1 MQRKLI
7 QASLL
12 LAGLVCSASALAQSP
27 NGFASIIF
35 VPLAVD
41 TASFH
46 TTLYVHNPGG
56 LVGVSATYFGATG
69 TADAGTPIDCGIH
82 SIPAGTTA
90 EFDIST
96 LCTFSGASN
105 FGTLRLVE
113 QNPNN
118 PQPITAYTRV
128 QAAGGD
134 GFSTEGFPIGNFA
147 NDLGK
152 SVVLGLKRQAAA
164 PGYKSNC
171 FASSLGEP
179 VVVDLAL
186 FDGSNAPVGTVHI
199 FTLGANESVRLLD
212 VFDAVGAP
220 LGDYSN
226 VRAEY
231 TLGTGNVGNPSFS
244 AFCTVQN
251 NVSFGADFRIAKTVT
266 PDDQGQLY
274 SVTQVKDGL
283 GGNLVVAA
291 ASKLVFA
298 MVLQHP
304 DYLSCRTVGDG
315 EDNTEIQIKDP
326 SGALVAGGDNIK
338 SVPKFYLGDK
348 TTRGNGGNGIW
359 TVEVGSRNGLGEN
372 QFNLQCKSGNGMSR
386 PLVVGS
392 VTDDF

>member
-1 MQRKLI
+1 MSRKLI

-12 LAGLVCSASALAQSP
+12 LAGLAGGASALAQSP

-56 LVGVSATYFGATG
+56 LVGVSATFYGATG
-69 TADAGTPIDCGIH
+69 TADAGTAIDCGTH
-82 SIPAGTTA
+82 SIPAASTA

-96 LCTFSGASN
+96 LCTFSGVSN
-105 FGTLRLVE
+105 FGTLKLVE
-113 QNPNN
+113 QNPNQ
-118 PQPITAYTRV
+118 PQPISAYTRV

-147 NDLGK
+147 DDLGK

-164 PGYKSNC
+164 PGYQSNC
-171 FASSLGEP
+171 FASSLGEA
-179 VVVDLAL
+179 VVVDMAL
-186 FDGSNAPVGTVHI
+186 FDGSNAPVGTIHT
-199 FTLGANESVRLLD
+199 FTLAANETVRLLD
-212 VFDAVGAP
+212 VFNAVGAP

-231 TLGTGNVGNPSFS
+231 TLGAGNVGNPSFS
-244 AFCTVQN
+244 GFCTVQN
-251 NVSFGADFRIAKTVT
+251 NTSYGADFRIAKAVT
-266 PDDQGQLY
+266 PDDQGHLY

-283 GGNLVVAA
+283 GGNLVIGAT
-291 ASKLVFA
+291 SKLVFA
-298 MVLQHP
+298 VFLQHP
-304 DYLSCRTVGDG
+304 DYFSCRTVGDG

-326 SGALVAGGDNIK
+326 SGAVVAGGDNIK
-338 SVPKFYLGDK
+338 SIPKFYLGDK

-359 TVEVGSRNGLGEN
+359 TVEIGSRDGLGETK
-372 QFNLQCKSGNGMSR
+372 FNLQCKSGNGMSR